1 MLYQYHIE
9 CIVEIFI
16 IVEIVVGKTPD
27 PIARRQQLIPEIG
40 IERPAPRRQRSF
52 NAVVTIVDLDAIR
65 PDPQCRKFVQR
76 LESLEENVRTF
87 QQEVAGRV
95 QVASIYS
102 IGIGYMDQFVKD
114 FLQRNPK
121 ANVRLSYHHP
131 KRVYDLVESDQ
142 VELGL
147 VSYPKSARNI
157 IAVPWRDEPMVF
169 VCSKDHPLAD
179 HETIELDDIG
189 GQDIIAFDEHL
200 KIRQKIDK
208 VLSTH
213 RIEVN
218 VAMEFDNIETLKR
231 AIEINAGTSIL
242 PEQTVSREVQSGTLC
257 TARIADH
264 TLVRPVGIIHRR
276 NIKLGRTTTEFI
288 RLLQEQTNVNQEHQE
303 TENTAADCQ
312 PQAGIAAK

>member
-1 MLYQYHIE
+1 MHVKSLK
-9 CIVEIFI
+9 IFCD
-16 IVEIVVGKTPD
+16 VVKC
-27 PIARRQQLIPEIG
+27 
-40 IERPAPRRQRSF
+40 RSF
-52 NAVVTIVDLDAIR
+52 SRAADANGVSQSSASQSVHQLEQHLGVQLLDRSKR
-65 PDPQCRKFVQR
+65 PFVLTPAGKLYYDGCRKFVQR